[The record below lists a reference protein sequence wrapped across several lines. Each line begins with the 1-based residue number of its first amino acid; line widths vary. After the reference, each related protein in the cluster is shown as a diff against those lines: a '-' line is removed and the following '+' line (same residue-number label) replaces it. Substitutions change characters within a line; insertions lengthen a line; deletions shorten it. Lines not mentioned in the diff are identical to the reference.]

1 MSTDGARSKLQSPR
15 NILALGLAVLLA
27 VGVTVVSVWLLFH
40 PHWLRRFQ
48 AWGYLG
54 AFAINALASATIVIP
69 VPGAALVVA
78 MGTQLNP
85 WWLSIISG
93 LGSALGELTGYF
105 AGATGQTLIP
115 ESQRPLMDKIH
126 ARTEKYGALLLI
138 ALAAYPFP
146 LFDLAGIAAGAS
158 KMKIWKFFVAT
169 AIGKSIK
176 YGFLIVLG
184 AAPLEVIL
192 KWLTHR

>member
-1 MSTDGARSKLQSPR
+1 MSTEEVSPQGQSSR
-15 NILALGLAVLLA
+15 NIIALGLALLLA
-27 VGVTVVSVWLLFH
+27 VGITVVSIWLLFH
-40 PHWLRRFQ
+40 PYWLRRFQ

-54 AFAINALASATIVIP
+54 AFVINAVASATLVLP

-85 WWLSIISG
+85 WWLSIVSG

-105 AGATGQTLIP
+105 AGATGQALIP
-115 ESQRPLMDKIH
+115 ASQRPLMDKIH
-126 ARTEKYGALLLI
+126 ARTEKYGALLLV

-158 KMKIWKFFVAT
+158 KMKIWKFYVAT

-176 YGFLIVLG
+176 YAFLIVLG
-184 AAPLEVIL
+184 AAPLEVLL